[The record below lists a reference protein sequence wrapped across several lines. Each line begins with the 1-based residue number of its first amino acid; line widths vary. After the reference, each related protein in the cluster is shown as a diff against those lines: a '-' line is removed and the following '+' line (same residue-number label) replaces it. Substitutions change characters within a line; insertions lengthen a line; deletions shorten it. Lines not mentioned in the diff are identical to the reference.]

1 MPNKRASRRNPK
13 PPSFPMNLLG
23 GLGTVLTGLFKLLG
37 KGLNAIGIVLLA
49 LVELLVKVLQQSAG
63 LALKALKALLELISA
78 ILVGATKPFGGLVGR
93 KQGSKGSSAAKALGW
108 VGGAVIVFFFASM
121 ISVLLPALFSNPGW
135 YAGVLRGFVGN
146 GGLLIFGLF
155 CLCMAQT
162 WPDGHRTRET
172 SRGRNTWLGRMAAIL
187 YLLVLPG
194 FTYISVLTW
203 KQVDTNTRDQQAV
216 LRQRRDEG
224 LRQIAIA
231 SNPAPLRQLIQAS
244 GSPQPPPAASLA
256 SSTPVSISRMWTTS
270 RLDTSRPC
278 NAEGTASTTSSAA
291 RTFISAPCWL
301 MSPPSWDASR
311 RASACRSA
319 PFIHWL
325 SAQNCGRT

>member
-1 MPNKRASRRNPK
+1 
-13 PPSFPMNLLG
+13 MNLLG
-23 GLGTVLTGLFKLLG
+23 GLGTVLPGLFKLLG

-63 LALKALKALLELISA
+63 LALKVLKALLELISA
-78 ILVGATKPFGGLVGR
+78 ILVGATKPFSGLVGR
-93 KQGSKGSSAAKALGW
+93 KQGSKGSSAANALGW

-162 WPDGHRTRET
+162 WPDGQRTRET

-244 GSPQPPPAASLA
+244 GSPQPPPAASLDLVKQKA
-256 SSTPVSISRMWTTS
+256 SDVVLKVFILADEQATKQRREGQLGTLIECARILISSFT
-270 RLDTSRPC
+270 L
-278 NAEGTASTTSSAA
+278 AIASLALSQWSS
-291 RTFISAPCWL
+291 SDEK
-301 MSPPSWDASR
+301 SSDKQ
-311 RASACRSA
+311 
-319 PFIHWL
+319 L
-325 SAQNCGRT
+325 SS